1 MPIPDG
7 VPHTPCLACLV
18 SALLVAASVNA
29 QEKPTQFV
37 DGNSE
42 IHAPLGDSEIVIR
55 TTSRLAGAIDSLTWN
70 GQEFINSADHGRQ
83 LQSASNLD
91 FGSRMSPESFNPTE
105 AGSRL
110 DGAGKTSTSRL
121 LHLIADGNRL
131 QTTNQ
136 MAFWLAPG
144 EKSGGI
150 HLAKNKTKL
159 SNHLLTKR
167 VPIGWKDL
175 PNVISYDVT
184 FGLPLNEQHAYA
196 QFEVVTG
203 YMPPE
208 FESFL
213 KFNPN
218 SGEFEPLTDGPG
230 EQKWPVALS
239 TPDGR
244 FAMGIFTPN
253 RSGENWTG
261 PGYGR
266 FRFPPQKVVKWNCV
280 FRYRVAE
287 GVPSGDYS
295 FRTFVIVGTREMVR
309 SSMQRLHDEPVSLLS
324 PVAKGRP
331 FSDGAFLSAPERNA
345 VNNFPRRIQLV
356 FATGFSRW
364 CLSNRIG

>member
-1 MPIPDG
+1 MYIG
-7 VPHTPCLACLV
+7 QVFERCLAVL
-18 SALLVAASVNA
+18 SAVLLLAASVNA
-29 QEKPTQFV
+29 QEEMTQMAAGDAV
-37 DGNSE
+37 VR
-42 IHAPLGDSEIVIR
+42 APLGDSEIVIR
-55 TTSRLAGAIDSLTWN
+55 TTSRLAGAIDSLTWT
-70 GQEFINSADHGRQ
+70 GQEFINSFDHGRQ

-91 FGSRMSPESFNPTE
+91 FGSRMTPESFNPTE

-121 LHLIADGNRL
+121 LHLIADKNRF

-144 EKSGGI
+144 QKSGGI
-150 HLAKNKTKL
+150 HLAKNKTTL

-167 VPIGWKDL
+167 VQIGWKDL
-175 PNVISYDVT
+175 PNIIAYDVT
-184 FGLPLNEQHAYA
+184 FGLPVNEHHRYA

-208 FESFL
+208 FETFL
-213 KFNPN
+213 KFNPD
-218 SGEFEPLTDGPG
+218 SREFESLTDGPG

-239 TPDGR
+239 TADGR
-244 FAMGIFTPN
+244 FAMGIYTPN
-253 RSGENWTG
+253 RPGENWTG

-287 GVPSGDYS
+287 GVPAGDYS

-309 SSMQRLHDEPVSLLS
+309 SALQRLHEEPVSTL
-324 PVAKGRP
+324 
-331 FSDGAFLSAPERNA
+331 GAAAAR
-345 VNNFPRRIQLV
+345 
-356 FATGFSRW
+356 
-364 CLSNRIG
+364 

>member
-1 MPIPDG
+1 MPSFTG
-7 VPHTPCLACLV
+7 RVSERCLAILSV
-18 SALLVAASVNA
+18 ALLLPADVNA
-29 QEKPTQFV
+29 QEDMTLLAAGDAV
-37 DGNSE
+37 VR
-42 IHAPLGDSEIVIR
+42 APLGDSEIVIR

-70 GQEFINSADHGRQ
+70 GQEFINSFDHGRQ

-91 FGSRMSPESFNPTE
+91 FGLRMTPESFNPTE

-121 LHLIADGNRL
+121 LHLIADGSRL

-144 EKSGGI
+144 QKSGGI
-150 HLAKNKTKL
+150 HLAKNTTTL

-167 VPIGWKDL
+167 VQIGWKDL

-184 FGLPLNEQHAYA
+184 FGLPINEKHRYA

-208 FESFL
+208 FNTFL
-213 KFNPN
+213 KFNPD
-218 SGEFEPLTDGPG
+218 SSRFEALTDGPG
-230 EQKWPVALS
+230 EQKWPVVLS
-239 TPDGR
+239 TANSQ
-244 FAMGIFTPN
+244 FAMGIYTPN
-253 RSGENWTG
+253 RSGKNWTG

-266 FRFPPQKVVKWNCV
+266 FRFSPQRVVKWNCV

-287 GVPSGDYS
+287 GVTPGDYS

-309 SSMQRLHDEPVSLLS
+309 SALQRLHKEPLQILGQ
-324 PVAKGRP
+324 PTA
-331 FSDGAFLSAPERNA
+331 N
-345 VNNFPRRIQLV
+345 
-356 FATGFSRW
+356 
-364 CLSNRIG
+364 

>member
-1 MPIPDG
+1 MRQAFR
-7 VPHTPCLACLV
+7 LAVFAKASTAATRLTI
-18 SALLVAASVNA
+18 LLIASLFATISFA
-29 QEKPTQFV
+29 QDQSTSLV
-37 DGNSE
+37 DGNSVVR
-42 IHAPLGDSEIVIR
+42 APLGDSEVVIK
-55 TTSRLAGAIDSLTWN
+55 TTSRLAGAIDSLTWK
-70 GQEFINSADHGRQ
+70 GQEFINSFDHGRQ

-91 FGSRMSPESFNPTE
+91 LGSKMTPESFNPTE

-121 LHLIADGNRL
+121 LHLIADGNQL

-144 EKSGGI
+144 QKSGGI
-150 HLAKNKTKL
+150 HFAKNATTL

-167 VPIGWKDL
+167 VQIGWKNL

-184 FGLPLNEQHAYA
+184 FGLPINEHHRYA

-208 FESFL
+208 FETFL
-213 KFNPN
+213 KFNPE

-239 TPDGR
+239 TVDGR
-244 FAMGIFTPN
+244 FAMGIYTPN
-253 RSGENWTG
+253 RPGEYWTG

-280 FRYRVAE
+280 FRYRVSD
-287 GVPSGDYS
+287 GVPAGDYS
-295 FRTFVIVGTREMVR
+295 FRTFIIVGTREMVR
-309 SSMQRLHDEPVSLLS
+309 SAMRRLHEEPVLLL
-324 PVAKGRP
+324 
-331 FSDGAFLSAPERNA
+331 D
-345 VNNFPRRIQLV
+345 
-356 FATGFSRW
+356 
-364 CLSNRIG
+364 

>member
-1 MPIPDG
+1 MRQAFG
-7 VPHTPCLACLV
+7 VAVFATASGAATRLTIFLIACLLATISFAQDQSTSLADGD
-18 SALLVAASVNA
+18 SAVR
-29 QEKPTQFV
+29 
-37 DGNSE
+37 
-42 IHAPLGDSEIVIR
+42 APLGDSEIVIR

-70 GQEFINSADHGRQ
+70 GQEFINSVDHGRQ

-91 FGSRMSPESFNPTE
+91 FGSKMTPESFNPTE

-110 DGAGKTSTSRL
+110 DGAGPTSTSRL
-121 LHLIADGNRL
+121 LHLIADGNQL

-144 EKSGGI
+144 QKSGGI
-150 HLAKNKTKL
+150 HLAKNTTTL

-167 VPIGWKDL
+167 VQIGWKDL

-184 FGLPLNEQHAYA
+184 FGLPINEHHRYA

-208 FESFL
+208 FETFL
-213 KFNPN
+213 KFNPE
-218 SGEFEPLTDGPG
+218 SGDFEPLTDGPG

-239 TPDGR
+239 TADGQ
-244 FAMGIFTPN
+244 FAMGIYTPH

-280 FRYRVAE
+280 FRHRVSE
-287 GVPSGDYS
+287 GVPAGDYS

-309 SSMQRLHDEPVSLLS
+309 SAMRRLHEEPVSL
-324 PVAKGRP
+324 PGQ
-331 FSDGAFLSAPERNA
+331 SAG
-345 VNNFPRRIQLV
+345 
-356 FATGFSRW
+356 T
-364 CLSNRIG
+364 

>member
-1 MPIPDG
+1 MLRPVILG
-7 VPHTPCLACLV
+7 VVCLV
-18 SALLVAASVNA
+18 ARSGFAADVVA
-29 QEKPTQFV
+29 PLV
-37 DGNSE
+37 DGNSVVRG
-42 IHAPLGDSEIVIR
+42 PLGDSEIVIR

-91 FGSRMSPESFNPTE
+91 FGSKMTPESFNPTE

-144 EKSGGI
+144 QKSGGV
-150 HLAKNKTKL
+150 HLAKNTTTL

-167 VPIGWKDL
+167 VQIGWKDL

-184 FGLPLNEQHAYA
+184 FGLPINEHHRYA

-208 FESFL
+208 FETFL
-213 KFNPN
+213 KFNPE
-218 SGEFEPLTDGPG
+218 SGDFEPLTDGPG

-239 TPDGR
+239 TADGQ
-244 FAMGIFTPN
+244 FAMGIYTSHRP
-253 RSGENWTG
+253 GQNWTG

-280 FRYRVAE
+280 FRYRVS
-287 GVPSGDYS
+287 GSVPAGDYS

-309 SSMQRLHDEPVSLLS
+309 SAMRRLHKEPVSL
-324 PVAKGRP
+324 PGQPAG
-331 FSDGAFLSAPERNA
+331 
-345 VNNFPRRIQLV
+345 
-356 FATGFSRW
+356 T
-364 CLSNRIG
+364 

>member
-1 MPIPDG
+1 MPLFTGRLRDQR
-7 VPHTPCLACLV
+7 LACLI
-18 SALLVAASVNA
+18 SALLLATSVNA
-29 QEKPTQFV
+29 QEEKTQLV
-37 DGNSE
+37 GGESVVR
-42 IHAPLGDSEIVIR
+42 APLGDSEIVIR

-70 GQEFINSADHGRQ
+70 GQEFINSTDHGRQ

-91 FGSRMSPESFNPTE
+91 FGSRMAPESFNPTE

-110 DGAGKTSTSRL
+110 DGAGKTSTSQL

-144 EKSGGI
+144 QKSGGI
-150 HLAKNKTKL
+150 HLAKNTTKL

-167 VPIGWKDL
+167 VQIGWKDL

-184 FGLPLNEQHAYA
+184 FALPINEHHRYA

-208 FESFL
+208 FETFL
-213 KFNPN
+213 KFNPQT
-218 SGEFEPLTDGPG
+218 SELESLTDGPG

-239 TPDGR
+239 TADGR
-244 FAMGIFTPN
+244 FAMGIYTPD
-253 RSGENWTG
+253 RPGENWTG

-266 FRFPPQKVVKWNCV
+266 FRFAPQKVVKWNCV

-287 GVPSGDYS
+287 GVSEGDYL

-309 SSMQRLHDEPVSLLS
+309 SAMQRLHDEPVSLLT
-324 PVAKGRP
+324 PIAK
-331 FSDGAFLSAPERNA
+331 
-345 VNNFPRRIQLV
+345 RRL
-356 FATGFSRW
+356 
-364 CLSNRIG
+364 

>member
-1 MPIPDG
+1 MPMPIG
-7 VPHTPCLACLV
+7 HHVSCLLCLAI
-18 SALLVAASVNA
+18 ALLNAASLSA
-29 QEKPTQFV
+29 QEKPAQSV
-37 DGNSE
+37 DGNSVVR
-42 IHAPLGDSEIVIR
+42 APLGDSEIVIR
-55 TTSRLAGAIDSLTWN
+55 TTSRLAGAIDSLNWN
-70 GQEFINSADHGRQ
+70 GQEFINSFDHGRQ

-91 FGSRMSPESFNPTE
+91 FGSRMTPESFNPTE

-121 LHLIADGNRL
+121 VHLVADGNRL

-144 EKSGGI
+144 QKSGGI

-167 VPIGWKDL
+167 VQIGWKNL

-184 FGLPLNEQHAYA
+184 FGLPVNEHHLYA

-208 FESFL
+208 FKTFL
-213 KFNPN
+213 MFNPD
-218 SGEFEPLTDGPG
+218 SGRFEALTDGPG

-239 TPDGR
+239 TADGQ
-244 FAMGIFTPN
+244 FAMGIYTPN

-287 GVPSGDYS
+287 GVQPGDYS

-309 SSMQRLHDEPVSLLS
+309 SALQRLHDEPVSTLG
-324 PVAKGRP
+324 PA
-331 FSDGAFLSAPERNA
+331 SAD
-345 VNNFPRRIQLV
+345 
-356 FATGFSRW
+356 
-364 CLSNRIG
+364 

>member
-1 MPIPDG
+1 MIERIGSHVVRCVVLLIGVFAATSNVCADEKMPQ
-7 VPHTPCLACLV
+7 L
-18 SALLVAASVNA
+18 
-29 QEKPTQFV
+29 V
-37 DGNSE
+37 DGNSK
-42 IHAPLGDSEIVIR
+42 IVAPLDDSEIVIR
-55 TTSRLAGAIDSLTWN
+55 TTSRLAGAIDSLSWN

-91 FGSRMSPESFNPTE
+91 FGSKMTPESFNPTE

-110 DGAGKTSTSRL
+110 DGAGATSTSRL

-144 EKSGGI
+144 QKSGGI
-150 HLAKNKTKL
+150 HLAKNQRKL

-167 VPIGWKDL
+167 VQIGWKNL

-184 FGLPLNEQHAYA
+184 FGLPLNERHTYA

-203 YMPPE
+203 YMPSK
-208 FESFL
+208 FEAFL

-218 SGEFEPLTDGPG
+218 SGEFESLTDGPG

-239 TPDGR
+239 TADGR
-244 FAMGIFTPN
+244 FAMGIYTPN
-253 RSGENWTG
+253 RPGKNWTG

-287 GVPSGDYS
+287 GVQPGDHS

-309 SSMQRLHDEPVSLLS
+309 SAMQRLHEEPISMLGQKL
-324 PVAKGRP
+324 G
-331 FSDGAFLSAPERNA
+331 G
-345 VNNFPRRIQLV
+345 
-356 FATGFSRW
+356 
-364 CLSNRIG
+364 